1 MLKALSWPHRYKRF
15 SMTAR
20 SLQLSIL
27 CPLQMHLA
35 PSIDI
40 YINVVTCLKSVDDI
54 YIYICICN
62 IYGNIQKRKTKEI
75 WKIREEIPVTLLVK
89 IFLITTKIFL
99 PENYLLREW
108 TRVSPACPTCYPTWH
123 SKTFPFWTWT
133 EERKNCKWIKLACKL
148 SMLLLWW
155 LRKPPSPQLLYR
167 GHSFLFT
174 LERPIGTDVKRSSV
188 ISSCMFCAIMKIR

>member
-1 MLKALSWPHRYKRF
+1 M
-15 SMTAR
+15 
-20 SLQLSIL
+20 
-27 CPLQMHLA
+27 
-35 PSIDI
+35 
-40 YINVVTCLKSVDDI
+40 I
-54 YIYICICN
+54 YIYIYIYICN